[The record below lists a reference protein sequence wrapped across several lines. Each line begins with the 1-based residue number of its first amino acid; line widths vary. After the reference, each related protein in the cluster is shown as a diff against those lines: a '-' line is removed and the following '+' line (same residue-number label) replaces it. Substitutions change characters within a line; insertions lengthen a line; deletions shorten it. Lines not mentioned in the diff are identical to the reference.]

1 MDLLICD
8 PPGEKYPVLQRRKM
22 GFRGRF
28 QNGKKGYP
36 AGAKNATIV
45 AVYTVFQ
52 VSSWLLP
59 PR

>member
-1 MDLLICD
+1 
-8 PPGEKYPVLQRRKM
+8 M

-52 VSSWLLP
+52 VSSWLLL